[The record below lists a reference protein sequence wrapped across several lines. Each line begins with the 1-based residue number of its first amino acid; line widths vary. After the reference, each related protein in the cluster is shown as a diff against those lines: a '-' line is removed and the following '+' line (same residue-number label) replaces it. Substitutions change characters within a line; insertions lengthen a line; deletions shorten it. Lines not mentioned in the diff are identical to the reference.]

1 MEKIE
6 TGIYKH
12 FKGKQSLVIAVAKH
26 SDREEELVV
35 YKGLS
40 DGNFY
45 CRPLSSFLETVEY
58 NGEKVKRFSLV
69 KAIDFSKSF
78 DLNNF
83 WDSYYINFVQK

>member
-1 MEKIE
+1 MNKIE
-6 TGIYKH
+6 TGIYAH

-45 CRPLSSFLETVEY
+45 CRPVSSFLE
-58 NGEKVKRFSLV
+58 KVDVDGKKVNRFTLV
-69 KAIDFSKSF
+69 KKIDFSNFNLDSF
-78 DLNNF
+78 NLF
-83 WDSYYINFVQK
+83 